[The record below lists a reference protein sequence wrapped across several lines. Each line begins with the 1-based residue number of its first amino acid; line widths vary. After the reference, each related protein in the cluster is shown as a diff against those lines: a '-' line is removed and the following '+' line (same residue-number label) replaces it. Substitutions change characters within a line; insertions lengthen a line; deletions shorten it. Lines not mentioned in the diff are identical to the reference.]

1 MIAAL
6 RRCVPV
12 IAMGVAAAT
21 ACGDQTSTS
30 APPPALL
37 PEAGVAAP
45 GPSDS
50 GSDTAS
56 TDTGVGPF
64 AAPFGLDAR
73 PSNTTCI
80 ARPRP
85 PSAASI
91 ALEDAFP
98 SLPSFDLPV
107 LMIQAPGDKTRM
119 YVVQQGVPTGPQAG
133 AAQIRVFTNSPT
145 VTTTSPF
152 LAFPAGTV
160 TVGGSLEGGLLSFAF
175 HPGWA
180 ANRTAFLS
188 YTVGSGGFLT
198 GSRVTRIRST
208 DGGSTLDRATEEK
221 TFLTVAQPFE
231 NHNGGLVAFGPD
243 GRLYIGFGD
252 GGAGNDLLGNAQDLG
267 SLLGKM
273 LRVEAGPTGPYTI
286 PPDNPFAKGGG
297 RPEIYA
303 WGFRNPWRWSFDRMS
318 GDLWVGDVG
327 QDEWEEIDRVE
338 RGGNYGWVTKE
349 GFHCNSINPVPCPSA
364 GLIDPIVEYPHTGLG
379 ESVTGGYV
387 YHGTKIPELAG
398 QYVFADYI
406 QGTVYTIDGSTTPA
420 SPRVLLSAP
429 TIYMSSF
436 AEDADG
442 ELYIVDYLGGRI
454 WRIVRKGPAPADT
467 FPKLL
472 SQTGC
477 VDPKDATKP
486 APGLVPFAPTAQ
498 LWSDNAE
505 KRRWLAI
512 PDGAK
517 IARAA
522 DGDFDFP
529 KGSVLVKEFK
539 VGERRVETRLLMRH
553 DDGGWGG
560 YSYEWNDAGTDA
572 TLLPGGKTKAVGA
585 QSWTYPDRN
594 QCFSCH
600 TGAAG
605 RTLGLETGQLNADF
619 VYTTTNR
626 VSNQL
631 ATLDHIGL
639 FAAPLGDVSTHP
651 RFPDPFGTAPLPSRA
666 RAYLHANCSGCH
678 RPSGTGTGPQDLRY
692 GAAPADVKVCDVAPT
707 AGDLG
712 VTGAKLVSPGSPE
725 KSILS
730 LRVRATDVKR
740 MPPVGTRIVH
750 PEGAALIDAWIKGTA
765 ACP

>member
-1 MIAAL
+1 LTSRFWRTVPVAAVGIAA
-6 RRCVPV
+6 
-12 IAMGVAAAT
+12 VAA
-21 ACGDQTSTS
+21 CGEEDTILGR
-30 APPPALL
+30 PPAVT
-37 PEAGVAAP
+37 PEAGVEASAPPDAGVDAAP
-45 GPSDS
+45 
-50 GSDTAS
+50 A
-56 TDTGVGPF
+56 DTGTGPF
-64 AAPFGLDAR
+64 AAPFGLDKR
-73 PSNTTCI
+73 PSNTTCV

-85 PSAASI
+85 PSTASI

-98 SLPSFDLPV
+98 LLPSFDLPV
-107 LMIQAPGDKTRM
+107 QMIQAPGDNTKM
-119 YVVQQGVPTGPQAG
+119 YVVQQGVATGAQAG
-133 AAQIRVFTNSPT
+133 AAQIRVFTNSPS
-145 VTTTSPF
+145 VTTTSAF

-160 TVGGSLEGGLLSFAF
+160 TVGGALEGGLLSFAF

-180 ANRTAFLS
+180 SNRTAFLS
-188 YTVGSGGFLT
+188 YTIGTGGFLT

-208 DGGSTLDRATEEK
+208 DSGATLDRATEEK

-231 NHNGGLVAFGPD
+231 NHNGGQVAFGPD

-252 GGAGNDLLGNAQDLG
+252 GGSGNDPLGSGQDLD

-273 LRVEAGPTGPYTI
+273 LRIEAGPVGPYTI

-327 QDEWEEIDRVE
+327 QDDWEEVDRVE

-349 GFHCNSINPVPCPSA
+349 GFHCNAIFPLPCVSA
-364 GLIDPIVEYPHTGLG
+364 GLIDPVVEYPHTGLG

-387 YHGTKIPELAG
+387 YQGTKIPELAG
-398 QYVFADYI
+398 QYIFADYI
-406 QGTVYTIDGSTTPA
+406 QGTVYTIDWSTTPP
-420 SPRVLLSAP
+420 SPKVLLSEP

-442 ELYIVDYLGGRI
+442 ELYILDYLGGRVR
-454 WRIVRKGPAPADT
+454 RIVRKGAAPADT

-477 VDPKDATKP
+477 VDAKDATKP
-486 APGLVPFAPTAQ
+486 APGLVPYAPTAQ

-505 KRRWLAI
+505 KTRWLAI
-512 PDGAK
+512 PDGSK

-529 KGSVLVKEFK
+529 KGSVLVKEFR
-539 VGERRVETRLLMRH
+539 VGGKRVETRLLMRH

-572 TLLPGGKTKAVGA
+572 TLLPAGKTKSFGA

-619 VYTTTNR
+619 VYTATNR

-631 ATLDHIGL
+631 ATLEHIGL
-639 FAAPLGDVSTHP
+639 FEAPIGKVADHP
-651 RFPDPFGTAPLPSRA
+651 RFPDPFGAAPIADRA

-678 RPSGTGTGPQDLRY
+678 RPSGTGKGPQDFRY
-692 GAAPADVKVCDVAPT
+692 ATAAASVLVCDVAPT

-712 VTGAKLVSPGSPE
+712 VAGGKLVAPGSPE
-725 KSILS
+725 KSIVS
-730 LRVRATDVKR
+730 LRVHATDAKR

-750 PEGAALIDAWIKGTA
+750 AEGAALVDGWIKGTG